1 MTSRIVNLFCGYT
14 RKGCSNE
21 SLMDLQTQQ
30 KILQFETFV
39 NDVLKADLA
48 KLAEK
53 LDVKNADVAEFL
65 QLKSVI
71 TTFQNT
77 NVEKTGFKTKVDI
90 GNNFFIQA
98 HIPDASKI
106 LLDVGLGHYVEFDL
120 AEALIVINVRIKL
133 LEKQIAH
140 LRKVIAR
147 TNAHIKLILIVI
159 RDLQGI
165 KENNE

>member
-1 MTSRIVNLFCGYT
+1 
-14 RKGCSNE
+14 
-21 SLMDLQTQQ
+21 MDLQTQQ

-53 LDVKNADVAEFL
+53 LDAKNADVAEFL

-120 AEALIVINVRIKL
+120 DEALIVINVRIKL

>member
-1 MTSRIVNLFCGYT
+1 
-14 RKGCSNE
+14 
-21 SLMDLQTQQ
+21 MDLQTQQ
-30 KILQFETFV
+30 KISQFETFV

-48 KLAEK
+48 KLDEK
-53 LDVKNADVAEFL
+53 LDAKNADVAEFL

-120 AEALIVINVRIKL
+120 NEALIVINIRIKL
-133 LEKQIAH
+133 LERQIAH
-140 LRKVIAR
+140 LRKIIAR
-147 TNAHIKLILIVI
+147 TNAHIKLTLIII

-165 KENNE
+165 KEYDQ

>member
-1 MTSRIVNLFCGYT
+1 
-14 RKGCSNE
+14 
-21 SLMDLQTQQ
+21 MDLQIQQ

-53 LDVKNADVAEFL
+53 LDAKNTDVTEFL

-90 GNNFFIQA
+90 GNNFYIQA

-120 AEALIVINVRIKL
+120 DEALIVINVRIKL

-147 TNAHIKLILIVI
+147 TNAHIKLILIAI

>member
-1 MTSRIVNLFCGYT
+1 
-14 RKGCSNE
+14 
-21 SLMDLQTQQ
+21 MDLQTQQ

-48 KLAEK
+48 KLDEK
-53 LDVKNADVAEFL
+53 LDAKNADVAEFL

-77 NVEKTGFKTKVDI
+77 NIEKTGFKTKVDI

-106 LLDVGLGHYVEFDL
+106 LLDVGLGHYIEFDL
-120 AEALIVINVRIKL
+120 NEALIVINIRIKL
-133 LEKQIAH
+133 LERQIAH
-140 LRKVIAR
+140 LQKMIAR
-147 TNAHIKLILIVI
+147 TNAHIKLTLIVI

-165 KENNE
+165 KEYDQ

>member
-1 MTSRIVNLFCGYT
+1 
-14 RKGCSNE
+14 
-21 SLMDLQTQQ
+21 MDPLIQQ
-30 KILQFETFV
+30 KVLQFETFV
-39 NDVLKADLA
+39 NNVLKADLA

-53 LDVKNADVAEFL
+53 LDAKNADVAEFV

-98 HIPDASKI
+98 HVPDASKI
-106 LLDVGLGHYVEFDL
+106 LLDIGLGLYIEFTLD
-120 AEALIVINVRIKL
+120 EALVVINVRIKL
-133 LEKQIAH
+133 LEQQIAN
-140 LRKVIAR
+140 LRKAIAR
-147 TNAHIKLILIVI
+147 TNAHIKLILIAI

-165 KENNE
+165 KENV

>member
-1 MTSRIVNLFCGYT
+1 
-14 RKGCSNE
+14 
-21 SLMDLQTQQ
+21 MDPETQQ

-39 NDVLKADLA
+39 NEVLKSDLA

-53 LDVKNADVAEFL
+53 LDTKNADVAEFV

-98 HIPDASKI
+98 HVSDASKI
-106 LLDVGLGHYVEFDL
+106 LLDVGLGYYVEFTLD
-120 AEALIVINVRIKL
+120 ETLIVINVRIKL
-133 LEKQIAH
+133 LEQQIANLRKQIA
-140 LRKVIAR
+140 R
-147 TNAHIKLILIVI
+147 TKAHIKYILLTISRI
-159 RDLQGI
+159 QGLQE
-165 KENNE
+165 KE

>member
-1 MTSRIVNLFCGYT
+1 
-14 RKGCSNE
+14 
-21 SLMDLQTQQ
+21 MDLQTQQ

-48 KLAEK
+48 KLDEK
-53 LDVKNADVAEFL
+53 LDAKNADVAEFL

-77 NVEKTGFKTKVDI
+77 NIEKTGFKTKVDI

-106 LLDVGLGHYVEFDL
+106 LLDVGLGHYIEFDL
-120 AEALIVINVRIKL
+120 NEALIVINIRIKL
-133 LEKQIAH
+133 LERQIAH
-140 LRKVIAR
+140 LRKMIAR
-147 TNAHIKLILIVI
+147 TNAHIKLTLIVI

-165 KENNE
+165 KEYDQ

>member
-1 MTSRIVNLFCGYT
+1 
-14 RKGCSNE
+14 
-21 SLMDLQTQQ
+21 MDLQIQQ

-48 KLAEK
+48 KLDEK
-53 LDVKNADVAEFL
+53 LDAKNADVAEFL

-77 NVEKTGFKTKVDI
+77 NVEKTGFKTKVDV

-98 HIPDASKI
+98 YIPDASKI
-106 LLDVGLGHYVEFDL
+106 LLDVGLGHYVKFDL
-120 AEALIVINVRIKL
+120 DEALIVINVRIKL

>member
-1 MTSRIVNLFCGYT
+1 
-14 RKGCSNE
+14 
-21 SLMDLQTQQ
+21 MDPEIQQ

-39 NDVLKADLA
+39 NDVLKADLV

-53 LDVKNADVAEFL
+53 LDTKNTDLAEFL

-98 HIPDASKI
+98 HVQDASTI
-106 LLDVGLGHYVEFDL
+106 LLDVGLGHYIEFTLD
-120 AEALIVINVRIKL
+120 EALVVINVRIKL
-133 LEKQIAH
+133 LEQQIMN
-140 LRKVIAR
+140 LRRAIAR
-147 TNAHIKLILIVI
+147 TNAHIKLILITI
-159 RDLQGI
+159 RDLQGLR
-165 KENNE
+165 ENVWLKTAVTKNDLM

>member
-1 MTSRIVNLFCGYT
+1 
-14 RKGCSNE
+14 
-21 SLMDLQTQQ
+21 MDPQTQQ

-39 NDVLKADLA
+39 NEVLKSDLA

-53 LDVKNADVAEFL
+53 LDAKNADVAEFL

-98 HIPDASKI
+98 HVSDASKI
-106 LLDVGLGHYVEFDL
+106 LLDVGLGYYVEFTLD
-120 AEALIVINVRIKL
+120 EALIVINVRIKL
-133 LEKQIAH
+133 LEQQIAN
-140 LRKVIAR
+140 LRKEIAR
-147 TNAHIKLILIVI
+147 TNAHIKYILLTI
-159 RDLQGI
+159 RSIQGLE
-165 KENNE
+165 END

>member
-1 MTSRIVNLFCGYT
+1 
-14 RKGCSNE
+14 
-21 SLMDLQTQQ
+21 MDLQTQQ
-30 KILQFETFV
+30 KISQFETFV
-39 NDVLKADLA
+39 NNVLKADLA
-48 KLAEK
+48 KLDEK
-53 LDVKNADVAEFL
+53 LDAKNADVAEFL

-120 AEALIVINVRIKL
+120 NEALIVINIRIKL
-133 LEKQIAH
+133 LERQIAH
-140 LRKVIAR
+140 LRKIIAR
-147 TNAHIKLILIVI
+147 TNAHIKLTLIII

-165 KENNE
+165 KEYDQ

>member
-1 MTSRIVNLFCGYT
+1 
-14 RKGCSNE
+14 
-21 SLMDLQTQQ
+21 MDLQIQQ
-30 KILQFETFV
+30 KISQFETFV

-48 KLAEK
+48 KLDEK
-53 LDVKNADVAEFL
+53 LDAKNADVAEFL

-71 TTFQNT
+71 ATFQNT

-120 AEALIVINVRIKL
+120 NEALIVINIRIKL
-133 LEKQIAH
+133 LERQIAH
-140 LRKVIAR
+140 LRKVIAT
-147 TNAHIKLILIVI
+147 TNAHIKLTLIVI

-165 KENNE
+165 KEYDQ

>member
-1 MTSRIVNLFCGYT
+1 
-14 RKGCSNE
+14 
-21 SLMDLQTQQ
+21 MDSQTQQ

-39 NDVLKADLA
+39 NEVLKSDLA

-98 HIPDASKI
+98 HVSDASKI
-106 LLDVGLGHYVEFDL
+106 LLDVGLGYYVEFTLD
-120 AEALIVINVRIKL
+120 EALIIINVRIKL
-133 LEKQIAH
+133 LEQQIAN
-140 LRKVIAR
+140 LRKEIAK
-147 TNAHIKLILIVI
+147 TNAHIKYILLTI
-159 RDLQGI
+159 RTIQGLQ
-165 KENNE
+165 END

>member
-1 MTSRIVNLFCGYT
+1 
-14 RKGCSNE
+14 
-21 SLMDLQTQQ
+21 MDLQTQQ

-53 LDVKNADVAEFL
+53 LDVKNADVVEFL

>member
-1 MTSRIVNLFCGYT
+1 
-14 RKGCSNE
+14 
-21 SLMDLQTQQ
+21 MDLQTQQ